1 MNKAFDKDAR
11 LISAIRQLPRGMRP
25 GRDLWPGIASRLAPA
40 TNDRA
45 RVAGRRWWRS
55 GALAA
60 SLAVAVAVGML
71 LGRQQGS
78 SVPESGDGAAY
89 GLPLQVALEVGEREY
104 QAAFR
109 EFLPVTGAGPLLA
122 LEALENVESSWVEL
136 RQVESALQAAL
147 HEYPEDAYL
156 NRKLL
161 DLRAQQLGFMKQ
173 MAVLDQYSRRRI

>member
-109 EFLPVTGAGPLLA
+109 EFLPVTGAGPMLA
-122 LEALENVESSWVEL
+122 PEALENVENSWAEL